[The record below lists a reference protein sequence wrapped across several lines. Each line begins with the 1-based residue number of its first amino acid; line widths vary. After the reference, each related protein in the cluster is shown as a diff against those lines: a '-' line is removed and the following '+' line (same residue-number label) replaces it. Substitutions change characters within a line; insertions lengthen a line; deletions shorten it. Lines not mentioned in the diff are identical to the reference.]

1 MKKPLAWIG
10 LALCA
15 AGAALA
21 QEGKVPAAV
30 PGQPAAATA
39 RAVSPEEKAILETD
53 EAFVREYNKGDVKSL
68 AARFAED
75 AEVIE
80 ADGSRY
86 RGRPLI
92 ERRLAESFAG
102 SPGVKLEIKPEAI
115 QFLSPEVAKEEGST
129 TVRPTS
135 GAAEARRHTA
145 LLVK

>member
-1 MKKPLAWIG
+1 MRKPLAWMG

-15 AGAALA
+15 TGVALA
-21 QEGKVPAAV
+21 QEGKPPAAV

-39 RAVSPEEKAILETD
+39 NEVSPEEEAILEAA
-53 EAFVREYNKGDVKSL
+53 EAFVREYNKGDVKAL

-92 ERRLAESFAG
+92 ERRLAETFAG
-102 SPGVKLEIKPEAI
+102 SPGVKLEI
-115 QFLSPEVAKEEGST
+115 
-129 TVRPTS
+129 
-135 GAAEARRHTA
+135 
-145 LLVK
+145 